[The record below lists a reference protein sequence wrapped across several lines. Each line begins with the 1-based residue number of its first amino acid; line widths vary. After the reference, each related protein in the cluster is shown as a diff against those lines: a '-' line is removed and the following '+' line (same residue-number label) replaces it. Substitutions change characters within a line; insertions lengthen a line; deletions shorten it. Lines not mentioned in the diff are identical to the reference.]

1 MAAYLPPVLSPVNG
15 MVIAKKML
23 NASTSI
29 MSTSI
34 MLMKPWL
41 SSSLLNI
48 AAIFL
53 ASNALGV
60 DVAPAEISSTSSMI
74 PSDDFLILVLGVK
87 SNFCGEHSSETEDSS
102 SEDFSAVELEGDG
115 KSFLTELCP
124 S

>member
-1 MAAYLPPVLSPVNG
+1 MAAYFPPVLSPVSG

-34 MLMKPWL
+34 KPMKPWL

-53 ASNALGV
+53 ASNAFGV

-74 PSDDFLILVLGVK
+74 PSDGFLILVLGVK
-87 SNFCGEHSSETEDSS
+87 SNLCGEHSSETEDSS
-102 SEDFSAVELEGDG
+102 SEDFSAVELEGDE